1 MTNKHPRLR
10 SHVRRRKSGKVVT
23 YYVYDRRPE
32 GEPDIALGTDY
43 DEALKRWDEIHN
55 RAPRIAGTLMEAF
68 EKFEREELTEA
79 KYPSKETRSGY
90 ARHLKQLK
98 PAFGGATWDGVDLVD
113 LRAYLDAR
121 SAKTQGNREMAMLS
135 IVWNKAR
142 LWGLTKLPFP
152 AAGMERSK
160 WKNKEHARTVEVTD
174 ELFNAIYPHGD
185 QLLRDAM
192 DLASA
197 TGLRLTDCRTVAI
210 PRGGVLRCKASKTG
224 KKADFDVNLSEVLP
238 GLIKRRSELL
248 ATHTMLLSTE
258 DGRPVSKRMLSDR
271 WAAARAAAAD
281 AARAGGNPDLATEI
295 EGLILR
301 DMRKRAANLAE
312 SDEAARDLLDHA
324 DVNLTRKHY
333 RTVVKLKRPVR

>member
-43 DEALKRWDEIHN
+43 DEALKKWEEIHN
-55 RAPRIAGTLMEAF
+55 HAPRIAGTLMQAF

-79 KYPSKETRSGY
+79 KYPSAETRKGY
-90 ARHLKQLK
+90 ARHLKHLK
-98 PAFGGATWDGVDLVD
+98 PVFGGATWDAVALVD
-113 LRAYLDAR
+113 LRAYLDDR
-121 SAKTQGNREMAMLS
+121 SAETLGNREMAMLS

-142 LWGLTKLPFP
+142 LWGMTQLPFP
-152 AAGMERSK
+152 AAGMEKSR
-160 WKNKEHARTVEVTD
+160 WKNAEPPRRVEVTD
-174 ELFNAIYPHGD
+174 ELFEAIYLHGD
-185 QLLRDAM
+185 QLLRDVM

-197 TGLRLTDCRTVAI
+197 TGLRLTDCRTVAL
-210 PRGGVLRCKASKTG
+210 PRGDVLTCKASKTG
-224 KKADFDVNLSEVLP
+224 KKTDFGVQLSAVLP
-238 GLIKRRSELL
+238 GLVARRRALG

-271 WAAARAAAAD
+271 WVGARAAAAD
-281 AARAGGNPDLATEI
+281 TARAAGDAELATAI

-312 SDEAARDLLDHA
+312 SDEAARDLLDHS
-324 DVNLTRKHY
+324 DVALTRLHY
-333 RTVVKLKRPVR
+333 RTVVKLKTPVR

>member
-10 SHVRRRKSGKVVT
+10 SHSRRRKSGRVVT
-23 YYVYDRRPE
+23 YYFYDRRPE
-32 GEPDIALGTDY
+32 GEPDVPLGTDY
-43 DEALKRWDEIHN
+43 VEALKRWEEIHT

-68 EKFEREELTEA
+68 EKFEREELTPA
-79 KYPSKETRSGY
+79 RYPSDETRKGY
-90 ARHLKQLK
+90 ARHLKHLK
-98 PAFGGATWDGVDLVD
+98 PVFGPATWDAIELVD
-113 LRAYLDAR
+113 LRGYLDDR
-121 SAKTQGNREMAMLS
+121 TAKTQGNREMAMLS

-152 AAGMERSK
+152 AAGMEKSR
-160 WKNKEHARTVEVTD
+160 WKNKEHAREVEVTD
-174 ELFNAIYPHGD
+174 ELFDAIYPHGD

-210 PRGGVLRCKASKTG
+210 PRGGVLRCRASKTG
-224 KKADFDVNLSEVLP
+224 KKADFDVQLSDVLP
-238 GLIKRRSELL
+238 GLIQRRSALQ

-281 AARAGGNPDLATEI
+281 AARGAGNPDLATEI

-312 SDEAARDLLDHA
+312 SDEAARDLLDHS
-324 DVNLTRKHY
+324 DVALTRKHY
-333 RTVVKLKRPVR
+333 RTVVKMKRPVR